1 MNRQVLVNDKIQ
13 QRDVYNRTEPGA
25 PPPITSSR
33 SVQALWSRWT
43 TTWVAS
49 VTGRRVVPFCL
60 LVVFAAGSV
69 SAQTSMPGR
78 IGITVEGL
86 NVWQQRNNVRIP
98 PDTGTEFS
106 LVDLIGSSP
115 TPSVRVMGTANV
127 TDRQQVR
134 FVYAPLRLSGRGTPA
149 MPIAFAGTTFA
160 PAPTEAV
167 YQFSSYR
174 GTWSYRVYQGP
185 TWTWRLGFTG
195 FVRDAR
201 VALTQ
206 SDRTAEDT
214 DVGFVPLGHVSA
226 EARLAERWS
235 VGLALD
241 GSAAPQGR
249 AIDFATVLEYRPAP
263 RWTVFGGYRTI
274 EGGADVDAVYSF
286 AWLNAVVTGIG
297 VRF

>member
-1 MNRQVLVNDKIQ
+1 
-13 QRDVYNRTEPGA
+13 
-25 PPPITSSR
+25 
-33 SVQALWSRWT
+33 
-43 TTWVAS
+43 VAS
-49 VTGRRVVPFCL
+49 VTGRRIVPFCL

-78 IGITVEGL
+78 VGITVEGL
-86 NVWQQRNNVRIP
+86 NVWQQRNDVRIP

-115 TPSVRVMGTANV
+115 TPSVRVMGTADV

-160 PAPTEAV
+160 PASTEAV

-201 VALTQ
+201 IALTQ
-206 SDRTAEDT
+206 TDRRAEDT
-214 DVGFVPLGHVSA
+214 DVGFVPLGHLSA
-226 EARLAERWS
+226 DARLSARWS
-235 VGLALD
+235 ARFVLD

-249 AIDFATVLEYRPAP
+249 AFDFAATLEYRPAP
-263 RWTVFGGYRTI
+263 RWSVFGGYRTI
-274 EGGADVDAVYSF
+274 EGGADVDTVYTF
-286 AWLNAVVTGIG
+286 AWLNAAVGG
-297 VRF
+297 MSVRF

>member
-1 MNRQVLVNDKIQ
+1 MNRQVLVNDKMQ
-13 QRDVYNRTEPGA
+13 QRYVCNRTEPGA

-33 SVQALWSRWT
+33 CVQSLSGRWT
-43 TTWVAS
+43 TPWVAS
-49 VTGRRVVPFCL
+49 VTGRRIVPFCL

-86 NVWQQRNNVRIP
+86 NVWQQRNDVRIP

-115 TPSVRVMGTANV
+115 TPSVRVMGTADV

-206 SDRTAEDT
+206 GDRTAEDT

-226 EARLAERWS
+226 DARLAERWS
-235 VGLALD
+235 AGLVLD

-249 AIDFATVLEYRPAP
+249 AIDFAATLEYRPAP

-274 EGGADVDAVYSF
+274 EGGADVDAVYAF
-286 AWLNAVVTGIG
+286 AWLNAVVGGIG

>member
-1 MNRQVLVNDKIQ
+1 MSEV
-13 QRDVYNRTEPGA
+13 
-25 PPPITSSR
+25 
-33 SVQALWSRWT
+33 
-43 TTWVAS
+43 
-49 VTGRRVVPFCL
+49 GRRVLQACL
-60 LVVFAAGSV
+60 VVVFAAGSA
-69 SAQTSMPGR
+69 SAQTSPPGR
-78 IGITVEGL
+78 ISLTVEGL
-86 NVWQQRNNVRIP
+86 NVWQQRNDVRIP

-106 LVDLIGSSP
+106 LVDLIGSCP
-115 TPSVRVMGTANV
+115 TPSVRVMGTADV

-167 YQFSSYR
+167 YQFGSYR

-185 TWTWRLGFTG
+185 TWTWRIGFTG

-201 VALTQ
+201 VALNQ
-206 SDRTAEDT
+206 GDRTAEDT

-226 EARLAERWS
+226 DARLAERWS
-235 VGLALD
+235 AALVLD

-249 AIDFATVLEYRPAP
+249 AIDFAATLEYRPAP

-274 EGGADVDAVYSF
+274 EGGADVDTVYAF
-286 AWLNAVVTGIG
+286 AWLNAVVSGIG